1 MKHKTKAAIC
11 YVAALVY
18 TFGGIFLLKA
28 VFGDAFRTLPRWLSV
43 GLYLL
48 FMLPVLALVVYGY
61 SQWLKGSV
69 RSGRPG

>member
-11 YVAALVY
+11 YAAALIY
-18 TFGGIFLLKA
+18 TFGGVFLLKA
-28 VFGDAFRTLPRWLSV
+28 VFGDALTTLPGWLSV

-61 SQWLKGSV
+61 GQWLKGSV
-69 RSGRPG
+69 RSGRPN

>member
-1 MKHKTKAAIC
+1 MKERTKAVVC

-18 TFGGIFLLKA
+18 TFGGIFLLKVA
-28 VFGDAFRTLPRWLSV
+28 FGDAFRTLPGWLSA
-43 GLYLL
+43 GLYVL

-69 RSGRPG
+69 RSGRPS